1 MQDYKEGLNAEQLAA
16 VTSASPNIVV
26 VAGAGTGKT
35 KTMVARICHLLE
47 SGSAPER
54 ILAITFT
61 RKAAAELVSR
71 IAHYAGRDTG
81 KRVNASTFH
90 SWCSRIIANDA
101 EGAYTIIDPEDQKDM
116 MSMFRGRR
124 PKEFPKAPE
133 LRSIYSFC
141 RNSSKRL
148 GDYIDQYLPKHKP
161 YYEQIKQIFI
171 DYQAA
176 KRRQN
181 LLDLDDVLDVVARN
195 LENPDVAKA
204 VGGSY
209 DSVLV
214 DEMQDTNPLQWRLLQ
229 PLVGHT
235 RLFCVG
241 DDAQAIY
248 AFRGSDYRFI
258 HDFTELVPDS
268 EKLTL
273 TQNYRSPNEFLGISN
288 WLLRESSIDYGK
300 ELWSELGGAKPIM
313 RVFSDPFEEAE
324 YIADKIL
331 EDHGR
336 GIPFRSNLILFR
348 SSVWRKALDSAL
360 IKRRIPVTYYGGFS
374 FLQARHVRDIVS
386 TLRILHN
393 PLDDIAWLRYLQIFP
408 GIGSESASELILRLA
423 DLSVLAER
431 ITMLMT
437 SEPKFIRPASAI
449 QEISQR
455 ISNNIAGL
463 IGDIATV
470 LADEFTRL
478 YRDEWPGRKA
488 DIPILQALAERE
500 ESVSTFLE
508 SYALNPFTEGFKKDN
523 DPNTDHVIVSTI
535 HSAKGLESDIVYVPA
550 LQVGHYPP
558 SYTKSEDDYEEER
571 RCLYVALTRAKVELN
586 LSKALIASY
595 QRIPKGSAYFL
606 QDMPE
611 YLVDLEV
618 KHAESVKAPSL
629 SLEIDASSYGIE
641 F

>member
-1 MQDYKEGLNAEQLAA
+1 MQDYKEGLNPEQLAA
-16 VTSASPNIVV
+16 VTSTAPHIVV

-35 KTMVARICHLLE
+35 KTMVARICHLIE
-47 SGSAPER
+47 TGTPPER

-71 IAHYAGRDTG
+71 IAFFAGSDIG

-90 SWCSRIIANDA
+90 SWCSRIISNDA
-101 EGAYTIIDPEDQKDM
+101 DAAYTIIDPEDQKDM

-141 RNSSKRL
+141 RNSSRKL
-148 GDYIDQYLPKHKP
+148 SDHIDQYLPKHKP
-161 YYEQIKQIFI
+161 FYEQIKQIFI

-195 LENPDVAKA
+195 LENPSIAKA
-204 VGGSY
+204 IGSSY
-209 DSVLV
+209 DAVLV

-235 RLFCVG
+235 SLFCVG

-258 HDFTELVPDS
+258 HDFTDLVPNS
-268 EKLTL
+268 QKLTL
-273 TQNYRSPNEFLGISN
+273 TQNYRSPNEFLGVSN

-300 ELWSELGGAKPIM
+300 ELWSELGGDKPKM
-313 RVFSDPFEEAE
+313 LVFSDPFEEAE

-336 GIPFRSNLILFR
+336 GIPYRSNLILFR
-348 SSVWRKALDSAL
+348 SSIWRKPLDSAL
-360 IKRRIPVTYYGGFS
+360 AKRRIPVTYYGGFS

-386 TLRILHN
+386 ALRILHN
-393 PLDDIAWLRYLQIFP
+393 PVDDIAWLRYLQLFP
-408 GIGSESASELILRLA
+408 GIGAEGASEMVARLA
-423 DLSVLAER
+423 ELAALAER
-431 ITMLMT
+431 IDLLQD
-437 SEPKFIRPASAI
+437 SDLKFRRSGSAMQKI
-449 QEISQR
+449 AQR
-455 ISNNIAGL
+455 ISSNIANL
-463 IGDIATV
+463 IGEITHILD
-470 LADEFTRL
+470 DEFSRL
-478 YRDEWPGRKA
+478 YRDEWPSRKS
-488 DIPILQALAERE
+488 DVPILQALAERE
-500 ESVSTFLE
+500 DSISTFLE
-508 SYALNPFTEGFKKDN
+508 SYALNPFTEGFQRGIE
-523 DPNTDHVIVSTI
+523 PVTDYVVISTI

-558 SYTKSEDDYEEER
+558 AYTSSQEDFEEER
-571 RCLYVALTRAKVELN
+571 RCLYVALTRAKTELN
-586 LSKALIASY
+586 LSKALVATY

-611 YLVDLEV
+611 KLVDIDV

-629 SLEIDASSYGIE
+629 SLEIDSSSHGIE

>member
-1 MQDYKEGLNAEQLAA
+1 MQDYKEGLNPEQLAA
-16 VTSASPNIVV
+16 VTSTAPHLVV

-47 SGSAPER
+47 TGTPPER

-71 IAHYAGRDTG
+71 IAFYAGSDIG

-90 SWCSRIIANDA
+90 SWCSRIISNDA
-101 EGAYTIIDPEDQKDM
+101 DGSYTIIDPEDQKDM
-116 MSMFRGRR
+116 MSMFRGKR

-141 RNSSKRL
+141 RNSSKKL
-148 GDYIDQYLPKHKP
+148 GDYLDQYLPKHKP
-161 YYEQIKQIFI
+161 FYEQIKQIFI

-195 LENPDVAKA
+195 LENPAVASTI
-204 VGGSY
+204 GNSY
-209 DSVLV
+209 DAVLV

-229 PLVGHT
+229 PLVEHT
-235 RLFCVG
+235 SLFCVG

-258 HDFTELVPDS
+258 HDFTELVPNS
-268 EKLTL
+268 EKLSL
-273 TQNYRSPNEFLGISN
+273 TQNYRSPSEFLGISN
-288 WLLRESSIDYGK
+288 WLLKDSSINYDK
-300 ELWSELGGAKPIM
+300 ELWSELAGGKPSL

-324 YIADKIL
+324 FIADKIS

-336 GIPFRSNLILFR
+336 GIPYRSNLILFR

-360 IKRRIPVTYYGGFS
+360 AKRKIPVTYYGGFS

-393 PLDDIAWLRYLQIFP
+393 PVDDIAWLRYLQVFP
-408 GIGSESASELILRLA
+408 GIGSEGASEIVGRLA
-423 DLSVLAER
+423 DLNALAER
-431 ITMLMT
+431 IDLLKA
-437 SEPKFIRPASAI
+437 SDLKFRRPASAMQMI
-449 QEISQR
+449 AQKIS
-455 ISNNIAGL
+455 SNMSNL
-463 IGDIATV
+463 IGEITAILDG
-470 LADEFTRL
+470 EFSKL
-478 YRDEWPGRKA
+478 YRDEWPSRKS
-488 DIPILQALAERE
+488 DVPILQALAERE
-500 ESVSTFLE
+500 DSISTFLE
-508 SYALNPFTEGFKKDN
+508 SYALNPFTEGFQRGGDS
-523 DPNTDHVIVSTI
+523 NTDYVIVSTI

-558 SYTKSEDDYEEER
+558 SYTKSQDEFEEER
-571 RCLYVALTRAKVELN
+571 RCLYVALTRAKTELN
-586 LSKALIASY
+586 LSKALIATY

-606 QDMPE
+606 QEMPE
-611 YLVDLEV
+611 QLVELEI
-618 KHAESVKAPSL
+618 KHVDSVNAPSL
-629 SLEIDASSYGIE
+629 SLEIDSSSFGIE

>member
-1 MQDYKEGLNAEQLAA
+1 MQDYKEGLNPEQLAA
-16 VTSASPNIVV
+16 VTSTAPHIVV

-35 KTMVARICHLLE
+35 KTMVARICHLIE
-47 SGSAPER
+47 TGTPPER

-71 IAHYAGRDTG
+71 IAFLAGSDIG
-81 KRVNASTFH
+81 KQVNASTFH
-90 SWCSRIIANDA
+90 SWCSRIISNDA
-101 EGAYTIIDPEDQKDM
+101 DAAYTIIDPEDQKDM

-141 RNSSKRL
+141 RNSSRKL

-161 YYEQIKQIFI
+161 FYEQIKQIFI

-195 LENPDVAKA
+195 LENPAIAKA
-204 VGGSY
+204 IGSSY
-209 DSVLV
+209 DAVLV

-229 PLVGHT
+229 PLIGHT
-235 RLFCVG
+235 SLFCVG

-258 HDFTELVPDS
+258 HDFTDLVPNS
-268 EKLTL
+268 QKLTL

-300 ELWSELGGAKPIM
+300 ELWSELGGGKPKM
-313 RVFSDPFEEAE
+313 LVFSDPFEEAE
-324 YIADKIL
+324 YIAEKIL

-336 GIPFRSNLILFR
+336 GIPYRSNLILFR
-348 SSVWRKALDSAL
+348 ASLWRKPLDSAL
-360 IKRRIPVTYYGGFS
+360 AKRRIPVTYYGGFS

-386 TLRILHN
+386 ALRILHN
-393 PLDDIAWLRYLQIFP
+393 PVDDIAWLRYLQIFP
-408 GIGSESASELILRLA
+408 GIGVEGASEMVTRLA
-423 DLSVLAER
+423 ELAALAER
-431 ITMLMT
+431 IDLLQA
-437 SEPKFIRPASAI
+437 SELKFRRSGSAMQKI
-449 QEISQR
+449 AQR
-455 ISNNIAGL
+455 ISSNIANL
-463 IGDIATV
+463 IGEITHILD
-470 LADEFTRL
+470 DEFTIL
-478 YRDEWPGRKA
+478 YRDEWPSRRS
-488 DIPILQALAERE
+488 DLPILQALAERE
-500 ESVSTFLE
+500 DSISTFLE
-508 SYALNPFTEGFKKDN
+508 SYALNPFTEGFRRDTDSN
-523 DPNTDHVIVSTI
+523 SDHVVVSTI

-550 LQVGHYPP
+550 LQIGHYPP
-558 SYTKSEDDYEEER
+558 SHTKSRDDLEEER
-571 RCLYVALTRAKVELN
+571 RCLYVALTRAKTELN
-586 LSKALIASY
+586 LSKALVATY

-611 YLVDLEV
+611 KLVDINV
-618 KHAESVKAPSL
+618 KHAESVKAPAL
-629 SLEIDASSYGIE
+629 SLEIDSSNHGIE

>member
-1 MQDYKEGLNAEQLAA
+1 MQDYKEGLNSEQLAA
-16 VTSASPNIVV
+16 VTSSAPHIVV

-47 SGSAPER
+47 SGTHPER
-54 ILAITFT
+54 VLAITFT

-71 IAHYAGRDTG
+71 IAFYAGSDIG

-101 EGAYTIIDPEDQKDM
+101 DGAYTIIDPEDQADM
-116 MSMFRGRR
+116 LSMYRGRR
-124 PKEFPKAPE
+124 QKDFPKARQ

-141 RNSSKRL
+141 RNSSKKL
-148 GDYIDQYLPKHKP
+148 GDYIDQYLPKHKQF
-161 YYEQIKQIFI
+161 YEQIKQIFI

-176 KRRQN
+176 KSRQN

-195 LENPDVAKA
+195 LASPEVAKTI
-204 VGGSY
+204 GESY

-235 RLFCVG
+235 NLFCVG

-258 HDFTELVPDS
+258 HDFTELVPNS
-268 EKLTL
+268 QKLTL
-273 TQNYRSPNEFLGISN
+273 TQNYRSPNDFLGISN
-288 WLLRESSIDYGK
+288 WLLRKSSINYNK
-300 ELWSELGGAKPIM
+300 ELWSQLSGTKPVM

-324 YIADKIL
+324 FIADKIL

-336 GIPFRSNLILFR
+336 GIPYSSNLILFR
-348 SSVWRKALDSAL
+348 SSVWRKTLDSAL
-360 IKRRIPVTYYGGFS
+360 AKRRIPVTYYGGFS

-386 TLRILHN
+386 AIRILHN

-408 GIGSESASELILRLA
+408 GIGNEGASEIVGRLSDLTALA
-423 DLSVLAER
+423 DR
-431 ITMLMT
+431 IDLLKA
-437 SEPKFIRPASAI
+437 SDSKFRRPASAI
-449 QEISQR
+449 QKIAQMISK
-455 ISNNIAGL
+455 NIANL
-463 IGDIATV
+463 IGEIVVV
-470 LADEFTRL
+470 LEDEFGKL

-488 DIPILQALAERE
+488 DVPILQALAERE
-500 ESVSTFLE
+500 DSISTFLE
-508 SYALNPFTEGFKKDN
+508 SYALNPFTEGFRIGG
-523 DPNTDHVIVSTI
+523 DPNTDYVIVSTI

-558 SYTKSEDDYEEER
+558 TYAKDKDEFEEER
-571 RCLYVALTRAKVELN
+571 RCLYVALTRARSELN
-586 LSKALIASY
+586 LSKVIASY
-595 QRIPKGSAYFL
+595 QKIPKGSAYFL
-606 QDMPE
+606 QEMPE
-611 YLVDLEV
+611 GLVDLEV
-618 KHAESVKAPSL
+618 NHAESVKAPSL
-629 SLEIDASSYGIE
+629 SLEIDPSSYGIE

>member
-16 VTSASPNIVV
+16 VTSASSNIVV

-61 RKAAAELVSR
+61 RKAAAELMSR

-161 YYEQIKQIFI
+161 YYEQIKLIFI

-360 IKRRIPVTYYGGFS
+360 IKRRIPVAYYGGFS

-408 GIGSESASELILRLA
+408 GIGSESASEIILRLA
-423 DLSVLAER
+423 DLSVLAGR

-437 SEPKFIRPASAI
+437 SEPKFKRPASAI

-470 LADEFTRL
+470 LADEFTKL

>member
-1 MQDYKEGLNAEQLAA
+1 MQDYKEGLNPEQLAA
-16 VTSASPNIVV
+16 VTSTAPHIVV

-35 KTMVARICHLLE
+35 KTMVARICHLIE
-47 SGSAPER
+47 TGTPPER

-71 IAHYAGRDTG
+71 IAFFAGSDIG

-90 SWCSRIIANDA
+90 SWCSRIISNDA
-101 EGAYTIIDPEDQKDM
+101 DAAYTIIDPEDQKDM

-141 RNSSKRL
+141 RNSSRKL

-161 YYEQIKQIFI
+161 FYEQIKQIFI

-176 KRRQN
+176 KKRQN

-195 LENPDVAKA
+195 LENPAIAKA
-204 VGGSY
+204 IGSSY
-209 DSVLV
+209 DAVLV

-235 RLFCVG
+235 SLFCVG

-258 HDFTELVPDS
+258 HDFTDLVPNS
-268 EKLTL
+268 QKLTL

-300 ELWSELGGAKPIM
+300 ELWSELGGGKPKM
-313 RVFSDPFEEAE
+313 LVFSDPLEEAE
-324 YIADKIL
+324 YIAEKIL

-336 GIPFRSNLILFR
+336 GIPYRSNLILFR
-348 SSVWRKALDSAL
+348 SSPWRKPLDSAL
-360 IKRRIPVTYYGGFS
+360 AKRRIPVTYYGGFS

-386 TLRILHN
+386 ALRILHN
-393 PLDDIAWLRYLQIFP
+393 PVDDIAWLRYLQIFP
-408 GIGSESASELILRLA
+408 GIGAEGASEMVTRLA
-423 DLSVLAER
+423 ELAALAER
-431 ITMLMT
+431 IDLLQA
-437 SEPKFIRPASAI
+437 SELKFRRSGSAMQKI
-449 QEISQR
+449 AQR
-455 ISNNIAGL
+455 ISSNIAKL
-463 IGDIATV
+463 IGEITHLLD
-470 LADEFTRL
+470 DEFTKL
-478 YRDEWPGRKA
+478 YRDEWPSRRS
-488 DIPILQALAERE
+488 DLPILQALAERE
-500 ESVSTFLE
+500 DSISTFLE
-508 SYALNPFTEGFKKDN
+508 SYALNPFTEGFRRDADSN
-523 DPNTDHVIVSTI
+523 SDHVIVSTI

-558 SYTKSEDDYEEER
+558 SYTKSQDDLEEER
-571 RCLYVALTRAKVELN
+571 RCLYVALTRAKTELN
-586 LSKALIASY
+586 LSKALVATY

-611 YLVDLEV
+611 KLVDIDV
-618 KHAESVKAPSL
+618 KHAESVEAPAL
-629 SLEIDASSYGIE
+629 TLEIDSSNHGIE

>member
-1 MQDYKEGLNAEQLAA
+1 MQDYKEGLNPEQLAA
-16 VTSASPNIVV
+16 VTSTAPHVVV

-47 SGSAPER
+47 TGTQPER

-71 IAHYAGRDTG
+71 IAFYAGSDIG

-90 SWCSRIIANDA
+90 SWCSRNISNDA
-101 EGAYTIIDPEDQKDM
+101 DGSYTIIDPEDQKDM
-116 MSMFRGRR
+116 MSMFRGKR

-141 RNSSKRL
+141 RNSSKKL
-148 GDYIDQYLPKHKP
+148 GDYIDQYLPKHKS

-181 LLDLDDVLDVVARN
+181 LLDLDDVLDVVTKN
-195 LENPDVAKA
+195 LENLEVAKTI
-204 VGGSY
+204 GGSY
-209 DSVLV
+209 DAVLV

-229 PLVGHT
+229 PLVKHT
-235 RLFCVG
+235 SLFCVG

-258 HDFTELVPDS
+258 HDFTELVPNSD
-268 EKLTL
+268 KLTL
-273 TQNYRSPNEFLGISN
+273 TQNYRSPNDALGISN
-288 WLLRESSIDYGK
+288 WLLRTSTIDYGK
-300 ELWSELGGAKPIM
+300 ELWSEIEGSRPTM
-313 RVFSDPFEEAE
+313 RVFADPFEEAE
-324 YIADKIL
+324 YIADKIH
-331 EDHGR
+331 EDYGR
-336 GIPFRSNLILFR
+336 GIPYRSNLILFR
-348 SSVWRKALDSAL
+348 SSPWRKPLDSAL
-360 IKRRIPVTYYGGFS
+360 AKRRIPVRYFGGFS

-408 GIGSESASELILRLA
+408 GIGSEGASEMVGRLA
-423 DLSVLAER
+423 DLTALADRLDLLSVSDL
-431 ITMLMT
+431 
-437 SEPKFIRPASAI
+437 KFRRPGSAMQKI
-449 QEISQR
+449 AQR
-455 ISNNIAGL
+455 ISSNIAGL
-463 IGDIATV
+463 IGEIAAI
-470 LADEFTRL
+470 LDDEFRKL
-478 YRDEWPGRKA
+478 YRDEWHGRKS
-488 DIPILQALAERE
+488 DVPILQALAERE
-500 ESVSTFLE
+500 DSISTFLE
-508 SYALNPFTEGFKKDN
+508 NYALNPFTEGFRDGADPTN
-523 DPNTDHVIVSTI
+523 DCVTVSTI

-558 SYTKSEDDYEEER
+558 SYTSSQEEFEEER
-571 RCLYVALTRAKVELN
+571 RCLYVALTRAKTELN
-586 LSKALIASY
+586 LSKALIATY

-606 QDMPE
+606 QEMPE
-611 YLVDLEV
+611 QLVDLEI
-618 KHAESVKAPSL
+618 KHVESVKTPSL
-629 SLEIDASSYGIE
+629 SLEIDSSSFGIE

>member
-1 MQDYKEGLNAEQLAA
+1 MQDYKEGLNPEQLAA
-16 VTSASPNIVV
+16 VTSTAPHIVV

-35 KTMVARICHLLE
+35 KTMVARICHLIE
-47 SGSAPER
+47 TGTPPER

-71 IAHYAGRDTG
+71 IAFFAGSDIG

-90 SWCSRIIANDA
+90 SWCSRIISNDA
-101 EGAYTIIDPEDQKDM
+101 DAAYTIIDPEDQKDM

-124 PKEFPKAPE
+124 PKEFPKGPE

-141 RNSSKRL
+141 RNSSRKL

-161 YYEQIKQIFI
+161 FYEQIKQIFI

-176 KRRQN
+176 KKRQN

-195 LENPDVAKA
+195 LENPAIAKA
-204 VGGSY
+204 IGSSY
-209 DSVLV
+209 DAVLV

-235 RLFCVG
+235 SLFCVG

-258 HDFTELVPDS
+258 HDFTDLVPNS
-268 EKLTL
+268 QKLAL

-300 ELWSELGGAKPIM
+300 ELWSELGGGKPKM
-313 RVFSDPFEEAE
+313 LVFSDPFDEAE
-324 YIADKIL
+324 YIAEKIL

-336 GIPFRSNLILFR
+336 GIPYRSNLILFR
-348 SSVWRKALDSAL
+348 SSPWRKPLDSAL
-360 IKRRIPVTYYGGFS
+360 AKRRIPVTYYGGFS

-386 TLRILHN
+386 ALRILHN
-393 PLDDIAWLRYLQIFP
+393 PVDDIAWLRYLQIFP
-408 GIGSESASELILRLA
+408 GIGAEGASEMVTRLA
-423 DLSVLAER
+423 ELAALAER
-431 ITMLMT
+431 IDLLQA
-437 SEPKFIRPASAI
+437 SELKFRRSGSAMQKI
-449 QEISQR
+449 AQR
-455 ISNNIAGL
+455 ISSNIANL
-463 IGDIATV
+463 IGDITHI
-470 LADEFTRL
+470 LDDEFTKL
-478 YRDEWPGRKA
+478 YRDEWPSRRS
-488 DIPILQALAERE
+488 DLPILQALAERE
-500 ESVSTFLE
+500 DSISTFLE
-508 SYALNPFTEGFKKDN
+508 SYALNPFTEGFRRDTDSN
-523 DPNTDHVIVSTI
+523 SDHVVVSTI

-550 LQVGHYPP
+550 LQIGHYPP
-558 SYTKSEDDYEEER
+558 SHTKSQDDLEEER
-571 RCLYVALTRAKVELN
+571 RCLYVALTRAKTELN
-586 LSKALIASY
+586 LSKALVATY

-611 YLVDLEV
+611 KLVDIDV
-618 KHAESVKAPSL
+618 KHAESVKAPAL
-629 SLEIDASSYGIE
+629 SLEIDSANHGIE

>member
-1 MQDYKEGLNAEQLAA
+1 MQDFKEGLNPEQLAA
-16 VTSASPNIVV
+16 ATSASPNIVV

-133 LRSIYSFC
+133 LRSIYSYC
-141 RNSSKRL
+141 RNSSKKL

-300 ELWSELGGAKPIM
+300 ELWSELGGSKPIM

-336 GIPFRSNLILFR
+336 GIQFRSNLILFR

-408 GIGSESASELILRLA
+408 GIGSESASEIILRLA
-423 DLSVLAER
+423 DMSVLAER
-431 ITMLMT
+431 INLLTT
-437 SEPKFIRPASAI
+437 SEPKFKRPASAI

-463 IGDIATV
+463 IGDIAAV
-470 LADEFTRL
+470 LADEFARL

-508 SYALNPFTEGFKKDN
+508 SYAMNPFTEGFKKDN

-611 YLVDLEV
+611 RLVDLEV

>member
-1 MQDYKEGLNAEQLAA
+1 MQDYKEGLNPEQLAA
-16 VTSASPNIVV
+16 VTSTAPHLVV

-47 SGSAPER
+47 NGTPPER

-71 IAHYAGRDTG
+71 IAFYAGSDIG

-90 SWCSRIIANDA
+90 SWCSRIISNDA
-101 EGAYTIIDPEDQKDM
+101 DGSYTIIDPEDQKDM
-116 MSMFRGRR
+116 MSMFRGKR

-141 RNSSKRL
+141 RNSSKKL
-148 GDYIDQYLPKHKP
+148 GEYLDQYLPKHKP
-161 YYEQIKQIFI
+161 FYEQIKQIFI

-195 LENPDVAKA
+195 LENPAVASTI
-204 VGGSY
+204 GNSY
-209 DSVLV
+209 DAILV

-229 PLVGHT
+229 PIVEHT
-235 RLFCVG
+235 SLFCVG

-258 HDFTELVPDS
+258 HEFTDLVPGS
-268 EKLTL
+268 EKIAL

-288 WLLRESSIDYGK
+288 WLLRSSSIDYGK
-300 ELWSELGGAKPIM
+300 ELWSEIDGSKPIM
-313 RVFSDPFEEAE
+313 VEFSDPFQEAE

-336 GIPFRSNLILFR
+336 GIPYRSNLILFR
-348 SSVWRKALDSAL
+348 SSIWRKPLDSAL
-360 IKRRIPVTYYGGFS
+360 VKRRIPVSYFGGSS

-386 TLRILHN
+386 ALRILHN

-408 GIGSESASELILRLA
+408 GVGIEGASDLVGRLA
-423 DLSVLAER
+423 DLGALAER
-431 ITMLMT
+431 IDLLKA
-437 SEPKFIRPASAI
+437 SDPKFNKPANI
-449 QEISQR
+449 MLEISR
-455 ISNNIAGL
+455 SISSNISNL
-463 IGDIATV
+463 IGEIVVCLDG
-470 LADEFTRL
+470 EFRKL
-478 YRDEWPGRKA
+478 YRDEWPSRKS
-488 DIPILQALAERE
+488 DVPILQALAERE
-500 ESVSTFLE
+500 DSISTFLE
-508 SYALNPFTEGFKKDN
+508 SYALNPFTEGSRRIN
-523 DPNTDHVIVSTI
+523 DPITDHVIVSTI

-550 LQVGHYPP
+550 LQFGHYPP
-558 SYTKSEDDYEEER
+558 SYTKTQDEFEEER
-571 RCLYVALTRAKVELN
+571 RCLYVALTRAKTELN
-586 LSKALIASY
+586 LSKAEIATY

-606 QDMPE
+606 QEMPKH
-611 YLVDLEV
+611 LVDIEV
-618 KHAESVKAPSL
+618 KHVESVNAPSL
-629 SLEIDASSYGIE
+629 SLEIDSSSFGIE